1 MRKGKGKSIHVL
13 IDKRPRSSTK
23 VTIDHDSSF
32 FSTSYLSKENFVA
45 AWNVMSAFLI
55 NFFVLKI
62 KIIKMAL
69 VYIPAIK

>member
-55 NFFVLKI
+55 NFFVEILTGIDKNLI
-62 KIIKMAL
+62 L
-69 VYIPAIK
+69 DQR

>member
-55 NFFVLKI
+55 NFFVEILIGIDKNLI
-62 KIIKMAL
+62 L
-69 VYIPAIK
+69 DQR

>member
-32 FSTSYLSKENFVA
+32 LSTSYLSKENFVA

-55 NFFVLKI
+55 NYFVEILIGIDKNLI
-62 KIIKMAL
+62 L
-69 VYIPAIK
+69 DQR